1 MFLHLFSPEVNTWLW
16 NVTFV
21 TANYLWNHILYPDK
35 KLDYGF
41 LIDWSVVK
49 LIVNGRII
57 FLFSKDQISQINVDC
72 RWGTRCAHIF
82 TIGLPLAIA
91 DHLSIDMWNRFL
103 LPKIKY
109 SLGTKLSIMHTPGPY
124 LFHIVSY
131 EFRFFS
137 FLFSNW
143 IFVYDRF
150 AFTSIMIYIAW
161 DAYAN
166 PNHKDRVG
174 FFNSKVY
181 PELQGCQSMYM
192 LPLVSGMVEYLS
204 GKHRPHGTL
213 LGLLAPTA
221 VRLSFFIFSF
231 FSFWFFFV

>member
-1 MFLHLFSPEVNTWLW
+1 MLIVGGVHV
-16 NVTFV
+16 VHI
-21 TANYLWNHILYPDK
+21 YLP
-35 KLDYGF
+35 LDY
-41 LIDWSVVK
+41 L
-49 LIVNGRII
+49 LLLLII
-57 FLFSKDQISQINVDC
+57 FQLICGIDFYYPKWNIHLELNYQLCIHLDLISFI
-72 RWGTRCAHIF
+72 
-82 TIGLPLAIA
+82 
-91 DHLSIDMWNRFL
+91 LSRTNF
-103 LPKIKY
+103 
-109 SLGTKLSIMHTPGPY
+109 
-124 LFHIVSY
+124 V
-131 EFRFFS
+131 S

-150 AFTSIMIYIAW
+150 AFTGIMIYIAW

-174 FFNSKVY
+174 FFNSKAY

-221 VRLSFFIFSF
+221 VRLIFHLFFF
-231 FSFWFFFV
+231 FWFFFVGFCYC